1 MPDEIDLNAQ
11 IEVELAAYGS
21 LDLDQDWVAYL
32 TESAEIPDAVAGVD
46 PSITYDD
53 DGTDT
58 AYTPSGGVFVT
69 LDILQLLPH

>member
-1 MPDEIDLNAQ
+1 MADEEIDLNAQ
-11 IEVELAAYGS
+11 IDLEIAPYGS
-21 LDLDQDWVAYL
+21 LDLDEEWVAYL

-58 AYTPSGGVFVT
+58 AMA
-69 LDILQLLPH
+69 